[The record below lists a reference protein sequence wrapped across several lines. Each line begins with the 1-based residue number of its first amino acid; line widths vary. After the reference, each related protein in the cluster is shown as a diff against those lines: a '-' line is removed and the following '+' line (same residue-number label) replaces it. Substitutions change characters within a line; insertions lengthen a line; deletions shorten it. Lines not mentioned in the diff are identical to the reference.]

1 LHCARDAALR
11 EFGCGSC
18 AQRRVSPFE
27 LSEPR
32 SLAEALALLASG
44 EAAVHPAG
52 GCTALMLM
60 MKAGLLAPARLVS
73 LRRIEPRYAS
83 IEARGG
89 EVRIGAT
96 CTLAAIERSP
106 LVQRELPVV
115 IRTLRTLANVRVR
128 NVATLGGNLA
138 HADPHMDL
146 PPLLA
151 ALGATVT
158 IVARGGERSLGI
170 EDLISGYYQTALAP
184 SELITEV
191 RIPTRLAHHA
201 VYRKIT
207 ARSAD
212 DWPTLGVAVALDVAG
227 NAVREAHLVASAA
240 FDRPTRL
247 AAAAQVLC
255 SGPIDVAC
263 IARAADAAAAE
274 VQPIADAHGSA
285 AYKRE
290 LLRVHLRRALRQALG
305 MQTEQAGA

>member
-1 LHCARDAALR
+1 MQA
-11 EFGCGSC
+11 
-18 AQRRVSPFE
+18 FE

-32 SLAEALALLASG
+32 SLQEALALLAND
-44 EAAVHPAG
+44 EASVHPAG

-60 MKAGLLAPARLVS
+60 MKSGLLQPTQLVS

-83 IEARGG
+83 IDARPG

-96 CTLAAIERSP
+96 CTLAGIEHSP

-115 IRTLRTLANVRVR
+115 SRTLRTLANVRVR

-151 ALGATVT
+151 ALGAMVS
-158 IVARGGERSLGI
+158 IASRGGERTLAV
-170 EDLISGYYQTALAP
+170 EDLIGGYYQTRLEP
-184 SELITEV
+184 GELITEV
-191 RIPTRLAHHA
+191 RIPTRLARRA
-201 VYRKIT
+201 VYRKVT

-212 DWPTLGVAVALDVAG
+212 DWPTLGIAVALDIAG
-227 NAVREAHLVASAA
+227 NAVCEAHLVASAA

-247 AAAAQVLC
+247 PAAEQVLC
-255 SGPIDVAC
+255 AGPVSESG
-263 IARAADAAAAE
+263 IASAADAAAAE

-290 LLRVHLRRALRQALG
+290 LLRVHLRRALRQVLG
-305 MQTEQAGA
+305 LQTEAAGA